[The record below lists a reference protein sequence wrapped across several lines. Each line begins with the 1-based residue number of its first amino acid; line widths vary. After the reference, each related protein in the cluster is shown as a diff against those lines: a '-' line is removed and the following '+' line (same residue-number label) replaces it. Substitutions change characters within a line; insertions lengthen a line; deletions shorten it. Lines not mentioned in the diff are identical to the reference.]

1 MRALPTGTMAT
12 DKCVL
17 HAAQMPKGRKYIE
30 FGSTTTNFIRLI
42 VFFTTKTGQVYKR
55 AIFGKSLQLTFVSQR
70 HTIPVCL
77 LFESAWARAH
87 FAQCSPPDVIRST
100 AKNHT
105 NLYRENRKY
114 LIRNDNTITT

>member
-42 VFFTTKTGQVYKR
+42 VFFYNKNGTSVQTCYIRQEFTIDIRLTAAHHSGLFTFR
-55 AIFGKSLQLTFVSQR
+55 ERLGARTLRSMLTARRDSIDCEKSYEP
-70 HTIPVCL
+70 I
-77 LFESAWARAH
+77 
-87 FAQCSPPDVIRST
+87 
-100 AKNHT
+100 
-105 NLYRENRKY
+105 
-114 LIRNDNTITT
+114 